1 MILKIIWSIFKIFFQ
16 RMRKRFSSSPK
27 KSTELE
33 EDYGQF
39 VEFD

>member
-1 MILKIIWSIFKIFFQ
+1 MILEIIWSIFKILFQ
-16 RMRKRFSSSPK
+16 RMKKNSSSLSNE
-27 KSTELE
+27 STEFE

>member
-1 MILKIIWSIFKIFFQ
+1 MILEIIWSIFKIFFQ
-16 RMRKRFSSSPK
+16 RMKKDSSSLSNE
-27 KSTELE
+27 STEFE

>member
-1 MILKIIWSIFKIFFQ
+1 MILEIIWSIFKILFQ
-16 RMRKRFSSSPK
+16 RMK
-27 KSTELE
+27 KDSYSLCNESTEFE